1 MKDILNVAL
10 IQANLLWENTQG
22 NLNYFDT
29 KIERIFSDIDV
40 VILPEMFSTG
50 FSMNPENISET
61 MEEIS
66 VTWMQKTAIKKQLA
80 VVGSLIIKERETYYN
95 RLVFA
100 HPNGE
105 IHTYDKR
112 HLFTYGG
119 EDKVYSSGN
128 ERLIVDYKGWKI
140 CPMICYDLR
149 FPAWS
154 RNGDDYDI
162 LIFVA
167 NWPKPRISAWDTLL
181 KARAI
186 ENMCYTIGVN
196 RVGVDG
202 NNLEYIGHSQA
213 VDMLGE
219 EMTPNS
225 IEDEAV
231 LEVALNKKKLHENRN
246 RFRFLN
252 DKDSFSIE

>member
-1 MKDILNVAL
+1 
-10 IQANLLWENTQG
+10 
-22 NLNYFDT
+22 
-29 KIERIFSDIDV
+29 
-40 VILPEMFSTG
+40 
-50 FSMNPENISET
+50 MNPEKLSET
-61 MEEIS
+61 MEGFS
-66 VTWMQKTAIKKQLA
+66 VSWMREKAIKKEIA
-80 VVGSLIIKERETYYN
+80 IVGSLIIEENGNYYN
-95 RLVFA
+95 RLIFTK
-100 HPNGE
+100 PNGE
-105 IHTYDKR
+105 IHTYDKC

-149 FPAWS
+149 FPVWT
-154 RNGDDYDI
+154 RNSDTYDV

-202 NNLEYIGHSQA
+202 NNLEYIGHSQ
-213 VDMLGE
+213 VIDMLGNE
-219 EMTPNS
+219 LNAIDNEK
-225 IEDEAV
+225 
-231 LEVALNKKKLHENRN
+231 EVVFKVSLDKSTLMESRNK
-246 RFRFLN
+246 FRFLN